1 MICRNAFAL
10 FALVQLGRSARWS
23 PTKAML
29 RARPLAKS
37 AALRGGGLVDWG
49 SGSAANAKPRDADAT
64 GTSEELYEAY
74 NLLHRLARDF
84 KKVRAAQSFFR
95 DGPKKDGVSDTT
107 MVTLRSIESRAH
119 ALRGQ

>member
-84 KKVRAAQSFFR
+84 KKVRAALPRSER
-95 DGPKKDGVSDTT
+95 DALSRPRAKPPRAR
-107 MVTLRSIESRAH
+107 RSA
-119 ALRGQ
+119 